1 MTELDLQVF
10 EKVLDEHAVKA
21 RALAGLHVIPTQR
34 ATGQWYQPV
43 AMAAEAADTMA
54 ELGKVSKKAKN
65 TAGQ

>member
-34 ATGQWYQPV
+34 ATGQWY
-43 AMAAEAADTMA
+43 
-54 ELGKVSKKAKN
+54 
-65 TAGQ
+65 